1 MIGGY
6 KVIRVIKNGRYA
18 IYKGVEYLIYNGDID
33 NKNAILLLSGSRDDL
48 KNGFSLSY
56 DEDYMKSRQFFC
68 CEKEVPKS
76 EITEAYDIRTH
87 AVYKGVGASI
97 IGCLKKNWIG
107 LRTTCLYGEDEN
119 EFLKK
124 VNNAGFE
131 YIEREQGGVDVYGI
145 DVSLDD
151 PDLKLEEIRKELD
164 ISKL

>member
-1 MIGGY
+1 MA
-6 KVIRVIKNGRYA
+6 KIKDGEYAVCQDREYA
-18 IYKGVEYLIYNGDID
+18 ISSKETPPDFIRLISWE
-33 NKNAILLLSGSRDDL
+33 KSDL
-48 KNGFSLSY
+48 NRGFICYESEEFIKKFGFY
-56 DEDYMKSRQFFC
+56 

-97 IGCLKKNWIG
+97 VGCLKPNWIG
-107 LRTTCLYGEDEN
+107 LMTACLYNEDKE

-124 VNNAGFE
+124 VNKAGFK
-131 YIEREQGGVDVYGI
+131 YYGREQGGVDVYAI

-151 PDLKLEEIRKELD
+151 PDLQLIQKRKELD

>member
-1 MIGGY
+1 MIRQNKY
-6 KVIRVIKNGRYA
+6 V
-18 IYKGVEYLIYNGDID
+18 IYKGIEYIYRRCDE
-33 NKNAILLLSGSRDDL
+33 NKNHGLVRLV
-48 KNGFSLSY
+48 SY
-56 DEDYMKSRQFFC
+56 DRRSLADGFFTDRSEEYMKDHGFRCF
-68 CEKEVPKS
+68 KDVPKS

-87 AVYKGVGASI
+87 AVYKEVGASI
-97 IGCLKKNWIG
+97 IGCLKPNWIG

-124 VNNAGFE
+124 VNNAGFK

>member
-1 MIGGY
+1 MA
-6 KVIRVIKNGRYA
+6 KIKDGEYAVYQDREYA
-18 IYKGVEYLIYNGDID
+18 ISSKETPPDFIRLISWE
-33 NKNAILLLSGSRDDL
+33 KSDL
-48 KNGFSLSY
+48 NRGFICYESEEFIKKFGFY
-56 DEDYMKSRQFFC
+56 

-97 IGCLKKNWIG
+97 VGCLKPNWIG
-107 LRTTCLYGEDEN
+107 LMTACLYNEDKE

-124 VNNAGFE
+124 VNKAGFK
-131 YIEREQGGVDVYGI
+131 YYGREQGGVDVYAI

>member
-1 MIGGY
+1 M
-6 KVIRVIKNGRYA
+6 IRVIKNGRYA
-18 IYKGVEYLIYNGDID
+18 IYKGAEYLIYNGDID

-56 DEDYMKSRQFFC
+56 DEDYMKSREIFC

-97 IGCLKKNWIG
+97 MGFLKNGWLVLETNW
-107 LRTTCLYGEDEN
+107 LYNEDKE

-124 VNNAGFE
+124 VNNAGFKF
-131 YIEREQGGVDVYGI
+131 IGTEQGGVDVYRI
-145 DVSLDD
+145 DVSPDD

>member
-1 MIGGY
+1 MA
-6 KVIRVIKNGRYA
+6 KIKSGEYAVYQDREYA
-18 IYKGVEYLIYNGDID
+18 ISSKETPPDFIRLISWKKSDLNRGFICYNSEEFI
-33 NKNAILLLSGSRDDL
+33 K
-48 KNGFSLSY
+48 KFGFS
-56 DEDYMKSRQFFC
+56 

-97 IGCLKKNWIG
+97 VGCLKPNWIG
-107 LRTTCLYGEDEN
+107 LMTACLYNEDKE

-124 VNNAGFE
+124 VNKAGFK
-131 YIEREQGGVDVYGI
+131 YYGREQGGVDVYAI

-151 PDLKLEEIRKELD
+151 PDLQLIQKRKELD